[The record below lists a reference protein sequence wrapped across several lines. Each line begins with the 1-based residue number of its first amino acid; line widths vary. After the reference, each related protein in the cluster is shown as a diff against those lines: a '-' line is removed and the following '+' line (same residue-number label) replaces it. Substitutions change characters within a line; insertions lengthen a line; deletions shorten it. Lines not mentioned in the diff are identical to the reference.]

1 MKLKAKEF
9 KDCIKTILQAIDTK
23 EPSMFTETLELI
35 TKNKE
40 LFLNVTNREYYVSVK
55 FDLEQDEKFHASVNA
70 RVFLNLISQ
79 VTTDYIEMTVENNN
93 IRVLANGEYKLPI
106 IYNGASMLELPKIEV
121 NNITNEMNI
130 NSDILLSILNY
141 NSKELQV
148 GIPVKPVQK
157 YYYIDEHGA
166 ITFTSGACIN
176 NFDLEKPIKMLLNE
190 KVVKLFKLF
199 KDTDKVEFKMGQE
212 DIGNNII
219 QTRVLFR
226 SSNIELTA
234 KLQDSGLVSS
244 VPVQAIRTM
253 GTKAYPYSILIARSN
268 IIQAIN
274 RLSLFN
280 DGGLYG
286 FFEFTSDSVT
296 IYNYNKDSKEVIKLE
311 NKLENFEYKFIF
323 DLNNLKLI
331 LDTCSEE
338 YLTITFGDQRAVV
351 INRNNIINIIPELKI
366 GGGNE

>member
-1 MKLKAKEF
+1 MKLKTDEF

-35 TKNKE
+35 TSGSN

-55 FDLEQDEKFHASVNA
+55 FKLENEEKFHASVNA

-79 VTTDYIEMTVENNN
+79 VTTDYIEMSLENNN
-93 IRVLANGEYKLPI
+93 IKIIANGEYKLPI
-106 IYNGASMLELPKIEV
+106 IYNGASMLVLPKIEV
-121 NNITNEMNI
+121 NNITNEMSI

-148 GIPVKPVQK
+148 GTPVKPVQK

-176 NFDLEKPIKMLLNE
+176 NFELEKPIKILLND

-212 DIGNNII
+212 DLGNGLI
-219 QTRVLFR
+219 QTRVQFK
-226 SSNIELTA
+226 SDNIDLSA
-234 KLQDSGLVSS
+234 KLQDSSLVSS
-244 VPVQAIRTM
+244 VPVAAIRTM
-253 GTKAYPYSILIARSN
+253 GTKTYPYSILISKDS

-286 FFEFTSDSVT
+286 FFEFTSDNVT

-311 NKLENFEYKFIF
+311 NKLDNFEYKFIL

-331 LDTCSEE
+331 LDTCQED
-338 YLTITFGDQRAVV
+338 YLTITFGDTRAVV

-366 GGGNE
+366 S